1 MKAFLF
7 DRHIKRK
14 EFSHDRG
21 TRTIVQILHHL
32 LITVLGRH
40 LIQEVLDFAFI
51 GARKAFVDICNYDV
65 SQIAI
70 NLQN

>member
-51 GARKAFVDICNYDV
+51 SKSEDLMIIIQRF
-65 SQIAI
+65 
-70 NLQN
+70 